1 MADLA
6 KIEGLK
12 KLDAALAAMGPAVG
26 FKALRSGMMQAARP
40 MFLAAKANA
49 SSTGIK
55 NLDSGATAAAMGRW
69 VRKLTKTRTL
79 LQIGPRNKL
88 KKAVALYNAF
98 HGTNIK
104 RLKHFHLLEFGS
116 VHGGAQPFMGPAFE
130 SNKAGMLRN
139 FGGELKK
146 AIEKVRKKHAR

>member
-1 MADLA
+1 MAEFV

-12 KLDAALAAMGPAVG
+12 KLDMALAAMGSSVG
-26 FKALRSGMMQAARP
+26 FKALRAGMMQSARP

-49 SSTGIK
+49 AATGIK

-69 VRKLTKTRTL
+69 VKKLTPTRTL
-79 LQIGPRNKL
+79 LQIGPKNKL
-88 KKAVALYNAF
+88 KKAVAIYNQR

-104 RLKHFHLLEFGS
+104 RLQHFHLIEFGS

-130 SNKAGMLRN
+130 SHKAGMARN
-139 FGGELKK
+139 FGTELKK